1 MKIKKGD
8 KVKVIAGDDKG
19 TVAEVKAVLPR
30 SNKVIVEGVNIAK
43 KHLKPTTDDGEGG
56 IVNKE
61 MPINAS
67 NVMVY
72 DAKSKKASR
81 VGFKDVKGTKTRIAK
96 KSGAEIKGG
105 KK

>member
-8 KVKVIAGDDKG
+8 KVKVIAGADKG
-19 TVAEVKAVLPR
+19 TIAEVKAVLPKE
-30 SNKVIVEGVNIAK
+30 NKVIVEGVKIAK
-43 KHLKPTTDDGEGG
+43 KHLKPNTNDGEGG

-61 MPINAS
+61 MPIDAS

-72 DAKSKKASR
+72 DSKAKKASR
-81 VGFKDVKGTKTRIAK
+81 VGFKDVKGTKTRIYK